1 MYKSLILC
9 RGLRRSSSRTAL
21 NLRFLSTEVPP
32 NAYGPNL
39 RNDILEAS
47 LRNVHMLGWTQETIV
62 KAVLDLG
69 LPPLTHR
76 VLGRGPVELV
86 EFFIDKK
93 RAFAKER
100 VADLRAQWNNKTP
113 STPTDSSSAT
123 QTASSSG
130 ESGAVHETQPNAH
143 EEHHGNGQS
152 GPDVDTILQVAIE
165 AHIDYIYPYA
175 HTWPSALATFAD
187 PSQASYAVTTA
198 MQLADDIVSM
208 SDIQASRGDWYTE
221 RLLATMLYSSTELFM
236 LTDTS
241 ENLQDTK
248 DFLKRNIQ
256 MYQALRGVPGTG
268 SRVKDALFRY
278 VMDKK

>member
-1 MYKSLILC
+1 
-9 RGLRRSSSRTAL
+9 
-21 NLRFLSTEVPP
+21 
-32 NAYGPNL
+32 
-39 RNDILEAS
+39 
-47 LRNVHMLGWTQETIV
+47 MLGWTQECMV

-100 VADLRAQWNNKTP
+100 VADLRAQWNSRN
-113 STPTDSSSAT
+113 SSPTQNT
-123 QTASSSG
+123 TNSG
-130 ESGAVHETQPNAH
+130 EASAAREPDHNTSQDS
-143 EEHHGNGQS
+143 HHMHSSS

-175 HTWPSALATFAD
+175 HTWTSALATFAD

-241 ENLQDTK
+241 ENLQETK
-248 DFLKRNIQ
+248 
-256 MYQALRGVPGTG
+256 
-268 SRVKDALFRY
+268 
-278 VMDKK
+278 

>member
-1 MYKSLILC
+1 MLMWCTQQFHLTSDSVCSVQLHHLQTFSMYKSLVLC
-9 RGLRRSSSRTAL
+9 RGLRCSSSRTAL

-47 LRNVHMLGWTQETIV
+47 LKNVHMLGWTQETIV

-100 VADLRAQWNNKTP
+100 VADLRAQWNNTAH
-113 STPTDSSSAT
+113 SASMNSSSSS
-123 QTASSSG
+123 QTAPSSG
-130 ESGAVHETQPNAH
+130 DAH
-143 EEHHGNGQS
+143 DSQQNTHAAHHVTGQ
-152 GPDVDTILQVAIE
+152 DVDTILQVAIE

-248 DFLKRNIQ
+248 
-256 MYQALRGVPGTG
+256 
-268 SRVKDALFRY
+268 
-278 VMDKK
+278 

>member
-1 MYKSLILC
+1 MYKSLVLC
-9 RGLRRSSSRTAL
+9 RGLRCSSNRTAL

-47 LRNVHMLGWTQETIV
+47 LKNVHMLGWTQETIV

-100 VADLRAQWNNKTP
+100 VADLHAQWNSKTQ
-113 STPTDSSSAT
+113 STPTDPSSST
-123 QTASSSG
+123 QTVSSSG
-130 ESGAVHETQPNAH
+130 GAGVFHESHQSTHEAH
-143 EEHHGNGQS
+143 HVT
-152 GPDVDTILQVAIE
+152 GPDVDTILQAAIE

-187 PSQASYAVTTA
+187 PSQVSYAVTTA

-208 SDIQASRGDWYTE
+208 SEIQASRGDWYTE

-248 DFLKRNIQ
+248 
-256 MYQALRGVPGTG
+256 
-268 SRVKDALFRY
+268 
-278 VMDKK
+278 

>member
-1 MYKSLILC
+1 MYKSFVLC

-47 LRNVHMLGWTQETIV
+47 LKNVHMLGWTQETIV

-100 VADLRAQWNNKTP
+100 VADLRAQWNNKAQ
-113 STPTDSSSAT
+113 STSMNSSSSS

-130 ESGAVHETQPNAH
+130 DASAAHDSQQNMHEAH
-143 EEHHGNGQS
+143 HVT